1 MELSEKTKRNFFIL
15 LWAGFLIPVIA
26 VFIILFMI
34 GTGHL
39 GYIPDFEELENP
51 KSSLASQIISS
62 DGVLL
67 GKFYKENRT
76 TENRFNDIPINIKSA
91 LLATED
97 VRFYEHYG
105 VDLQSLFRVAK
116 GLLTRNAS
124 SGGGS
129 TISQQLAK
137 NLYNMRDHER
147 PRGLMGKIV
156 MKLQEWVTAV
166 KLERRYCKDE
176 IMSMYLNTVGFGHNA
191 YGIEA
196 ASKTFFGCKPE
207 DLKLEE
213 ASVLVGLLKAPTKYS
228 PKSNPKNSK
237 NRRNTVLSQIEKYQ
251 TKVSEDVRGYK
262 MLSHSEFESLKAS
275 DIVLKFSQ
283 DTHVEGL
290 APYFRE
296 FLRTTMTAK
305 KPERIHYASWQ
316 DDIYHEDSL
325 MWETNPLYGWCYK
338 NQKANGENYNIYNDG
353 LKIYVTI
360 DSRMQKYAEEAVREH
375 MGTGYKLPNGT
386 KQEGLQ
392 SIFER
397 IEIRK
402 HKNNRPFSARIS
414 EAQIKQIMNQ
424 SVKRTERWRIGS
436 KVNKLDSVTIMKQ
449 FYTPTNMRVFTWQHP
464 EGVDTVMTPWDSILY
479 YKKFLRCGMMSME
492 PQSGHVKAYVGGI
505 DYHYFQYDH
514 VSLGRRQVGST
525 FKPYVYAAMF
535 LNHREIQPDHLV
547 ANVEY
552 SIDNPGGIP
561 PHYTPKF
568 SKSSRDGQMIK
579 LSTGLGLSLNQI
591 SAWCMK
597 QTSPKAVLE
606 LVRKL
611 GIISPIPEAPSICV
625 GSAEVKLKEMVAAYC
640 GFANNGFSTSPVF
653 VVEIED
659 KNGNKISEFSST
671 HNQAMEAIEAYKMV
685 EMLRV
690 VTHGGT
696 ASRISASYGFN
707 IAADCGGKTGTTN
720 LNADGWFMGITPQLV
735 SGVWT
740 GGEERSVQFSN
751 GEWGQGSRL
760 AMPVWGLYMRKIYDD
775 PDLSKIY
782 RDDVTFTMPEDYEK
796 YVQENRSNIQNNSGI
811 ESNVDGNEFNNYNNS
826 DDIQEGDY

>member
-290 APYFRE
+290 
-296 FLRTTMTAK
+296 
-305 KPERIHYASWQ
+305 
-316 DDIYHEDSL
+316 
-325 MWETNPLYGWCYK
+325 
-338 NQKANGENYNIYNDG
+338 
-353 LKIYVTI
+353 
-360 DSRMQKYAEEAVREH
+360 
-375 MGTGYKLPNGT
+375 
-386 KQEGLQ
+386 
-392 SIFER
+392 
-397 IEIRK
+397 
-402 HKNNRPFSARIS
+402 
-414 EAQIKQIMNQ
+414 
-424 SVKRTERWRIGS
+424 
-436 KVNKLDSVTIMKQ
+436 
-449 FYTPTNMRVFTWQHP
+449 
-464 EGVDTVMTPWDSILY
+464 
-479 YKKFLRCGMMSME
+479 
-492 PQSGHVKAYVGGI
+492 
-505 DYHYFQYDH
+505 
-514 VSLGRRQVGST
+514 
-525 FKPYVYAAMF
+525 
-535 LNHREIQPDHLV
+535 
-547 ANVEY
+547 
-552 SIDNPGGIP
+552 
-561 PHYTPKF
+561 
-568 SKSSRDGQMIK
+568 
-579 LSTGLGLSLNQI
+579 
-591 SAWCMK
+591 
-597 QTSPKAVLE
+597 
-606 LVRKL
+606 
-611 GIISPIPEAPSICV
+611 
-625 GSAEVKLKEMVAAYC
+625 
-640 GFANNGFSTSPVF
+640 
-653 VVEIED
+653 
-659 KNGNKISEFSST
+659 
-671 HNQAMEAIEAYKMV
+671 
-685 EMLRV
+685 
-690 VTHGGT
+690 
-696 ASRISASYGFN
+696 
-707 IAADCGGKTGTTN
+707 
-720 LNADGWFMGITPQLV
+720 
-735 SGVWT
+735 
-740 GGEERSVQFSN
+740 
-751 GEWGQGSRL
+751 
-760 AMPVWGLYMRKIYDD
+760 
-775 PDLSKIY
+775 
-782 RDDVTFTMPEDYEK
+782 
-796 YVQENRSNIQNNSGI
+796 
-811 ESNVDGNEFNNYNNS
+811 
-826 DDIQEGDY
+826 

>member
-1 MELSEKTKRNFFIL
+1 MELSDRTKRNFFIL

-26 VFIILFMI
+26 AFVILFMI

-62 DGVLL
+62 DGVVL

-76 TENRFNDIPINIKSA
+76 TENQFQPIPTDLKAA

-97 VRFYEHYG
+97 VRFYQHSG
-105 VDLQSLFRVAK
+105 IDLQSLFRVAK
-116 GLLTRNAS
+116 GLITGNTA

-129 TISQQLAK
+129 TLSQQLAK

-147 PRGLMGKIV
+147 PHGLMGKIV

-176 IMSMYLNTVGFGHNA
+176 IMSMYLNTVEFGHNSF
-191 YGIEA
+191 GIEA
-196 ASKTFFGCKPE
+196 AAKTFFDCKPE
-207 DLKLEE
+207 KLKLEE

-237 NRRNTVLSQIEKYQ
+237 IRRNTVLFQIEKYQ
-251 TKVSEDVRGYK
+251 ADVKDNIRDYT
-262 MLSHSEFESLKAS
+262 MRSHDEFNKLKEN
-275 DIVLKFSQ
+275 DIVLHFSQ

-305 KPERIHYASWQ
+305 KPEREKYASWQ
-316 DDIYHEDSL
+316 NDIYTEDSL
-325 MWETNPLYGWCYK
+325 MWATNPLYGWCNK
-338 NQKANGENYNIYNDG
+338 NVKSNGENYNIYNDG

-375 MGTGYKLPNGT
+375 MGTGYTLGKS
-386 KQEGLQ
+386 KEEGLQ
-392 SIFER
+392 SVFER
-397 IEIRK
+397 LEIK
-402 HKNNRPFSARIS
+402 NHKNGRPFSARIS

-424 SVKRTERWRIGS
+424 SVKRTERWRVGS

-449 FYTPTNMRVFTWQHP
+449 FMTPTNMRVFTWKHP

-492 PQSGHVKAYVGGI
+492 PSTGYVRAYVGGI

-547 ANVEY
+547 ANVPY
-552 SIDNPGGIP
+552 TIDNPNGIP
-561 PHYTPKF
+561 PVYTPKF
-568 SKSSRDGQMIK
+568 SVSSRDGQMIK

-597 QTSPKAVLE
+597 QTSPRAVVE
-606 LVRKL
+606 LVRKM

-640 GFANNGFSTSPVF
+640 TFANKGLSTSPVF
-653 VVEIED
+653 VVRIED
-659 KNGNKISEFSST
+659 KNGNLISTFQTT
-671 HNQAMEAIEAYKMV
+671 HTMAMEDIEAYKMV

-696 ASRISASYGFN
+696 ASRACASYGFN
-707 IAADCGGKTGTTN
+707 ITADCGGKTGTTN

-740 GGEERSVQFSN
+740 GGEERSIQFSR
-751 GEWGQGSRL
+751 GDWGQGSRL
-760 AMPVWGLYMRKIYDD
+760 ALPVWGLYMKKIYDD
-775 PDLSKIY
+775 PELSKIY
-782 RDDVTFTMPEDYEK
+782 RTDVKFEMPENYK
-796 YVQENRSNIQNNSGI
+796 QYVQQNSGNDSNNSSWQSSI
-811 ESNVDGNEFNNYNNS
+811 DSNDFNGNDPYEYS
-826 DDIQEGDY
+826 EGDY

>member
-26 VFIILFMI
+26 AFVILFMI
-34 GTGHL
+34 GTDNL
-39 GYIPDFEELENP
+39 GYVPDFEELENP
-51 KSSLASQIISS
+51 KSSLASQIISA
-62 DGVLL
+62 DRVLL

-76 TENRFNDIPINIKSA
+76 TENRFNNIPDNIKAA

-105 VDLQSLFRVAK
+105 IDLQSLFRVAK
-116 GLLTRNAS
+116 GLVTRNTS

-137 NLYNMRDHER
+137 NLYNMRDHKR
-147 PRGLMGKIV
+147 PKGLMGKIV

-166 KLERRYCKDE
+166 KLERRYCKEE

-191 YGIEA
+191 FGIEA
-196 ASKTFFGCKPE
+196 AAKTFFDTKPE
-207 DLKLEE
+207 KLKLEE

-251 TKVSEDVRGYK
+251 TDLKKVVENYK
-262 MLSHSEFESLKAS
+262 MLSHSEFESLKAT
-275 DIVLKFSQ
+275 DIVLHFSQ

-305 KPERIHYASWQ
+305 KPERSKYASWQ
-316 DDIYHEDSL
+316 EDIYKEDST
-325 MWETNPLYGWCYK
+325 MWANNPLYGWCNK
-338 NQKANGENYNIYNDG
+338 NLKANGENYDIYNDG

-360 DSRMQKYAEEAVREH
+360 DSRMQKYAEEAVKEH
-375 MGTGYKLPNGT
+375 MGTGYMLGNQ

-392 SIFER
+392 SVFER
-397 IEIRK
+397 LEIQK
-402 HKNNRPFSARIS
+402 HKNNRPFSTRIS

-424 SVKRTERWRIGS
+424 SVKRTERWRVGS
-436 KVNKLDSVTIMKQ
+436 KVDKLDSVTIMKQ
-449 FYTPTNMRVFTWQHP
+449 FMTPTNMRVFTWQHP

-492 PQSGHVKAYVGGI
+492 PESGHVKAYVGGI

-525 FKPYVYAAMF
+525 FKPFVYAAMF
-535 LNHREIQPDHLV
+535 LNHREIQPNHLV

-552 SIDNPGGIP
+552 TIDNPGGIP
-561 PHYTPKF
+561 PVYTPKF
-568 SKSSRDGQMIK
+568 SQSSKDGQMIR
-579 LSTGLGLSLNQI
+579 LSVGLGLSLNQI

-597 QTSPKAVLE
+597 QTSPKTVLE
-606 LVRKL
+606 LVKKL
-611 GIISPIPEAPSICV
+611 GVISPIPEAPSICV

-653 VVEIED
+653 VTKIED
-659 KNGNKISEFSST
+659 KNGNVVST
-671 HNQAMEAIEAYKMV
+671 FQSVHEQAMEDIEAYKMV

-696 ASRISASYGFN
+696 ASRATGSYGFG
-707 IAADCGGKTGTTN
+707 ITADCGGKTGTTN
-720 LNADGWFMGITPQLV
+720 LNADGWFMGITPRLV

-740 GGEERSVQFSN
+740 GGEERSIQFSR
-751 GEWGQGSRL
+751 GDWGQGSRL
-760 AMPVWGLYMRKIYDD
+760 ALPVWCLYMKKIYAD
-775 PDLSKIY
+775 PELSKDYPVELRFEI
-782 RDDVTFTMPEDYEK
+782 PEDYSK
-796 YVQENRSNIQNNSGI
+796 YVD
-811 ESNVDGNEFNNYNNS
+811 ESNATQNTGTNLESIIDSEEYNGKFDEFN
-826 DDIQEGDY
+826 EGDY

>member
-26 VFIILFMI
+26 AFVILFMI
-34 GTGHL
+34 GTDNL
-39 GYIPDFEELENP
+39 GYVPDFEELENP
-51 KSSLASQIISS
+51 KSSLASQIISA
-62 DGVLL
+62 DRVLL

-76 TENRFNDIPINIKSA
+76 TENRFNNIPDNIKAA

-105 VDLQSLFRVAK
+105 IDLQSLFRVAK
-116 GLLTRNAS
+116 GLVTRNTS

-137 NLYNMRDHER
+137 NLYNMRDHKR
-147 PRGLMGKIV
+147 PKGLMGKIV

-166 KLERRYCKDE
+166 KLERRYCKEE

-191 YGIEA
+191 FGIEA
-196 ASKTFFGCKPE
+196 AAKTFFDTKPE
-207 DLKLEE
+207 NLKLEE

-251 TKVSEDVRGYK
+251 TDLKKVVENYK
-262 MLSHSEFESLKAS
+262 MLSHSEFESLKAT
-275 DIVLKFSQ
+275 DIVLHFSQ

-305 KPERIHYASWQ
+305 KPERSKYASWQ
-316 DDIYHEDSL
+316 EDIYKEDST
-325 MWETNPLYGWCYK
+325 MWANNPLYGWCNK
-338 NQKANGENYNIYNDG
+338 NLKANGENYDIYNDG

-375 MGTGYKLPNGT
+375 MGTGYMLGNQ

-392 SIFER
+392 SVFER
-397 IEIRK
+397 LEIQK

-424 SVKRTERWRIGS
+424 SVKRTERWRVGS
-436 KVNKLDSVTIMKQ
+436 KVDKLDSVTIMKQ
-449 FYTPTNMRVFTWQHP
+449 FMTPTNMRVFTWQHP

-492 PQSGHVKAYVGGI
+492 PESGHVKAYVGGI

-525 FKPYVYAAMF
+525 FKPFVYAAMF
-535 LNHREIQPDHLV
+535 LNHREIQPNHLV

-552 SIDNPGGIP
+552 TIDNPGGIP
-561 PHYTPKF
+561 PVYTPKF
-568 SKSSRDGQMIK
+568 SQSSKDGQMIR
-579 LSTGLGLSLNQI
+579 LSVGLGLSLNQI

-597 QTSPKAVLE
+597 QTSPKTVLE
-606 LVRKL
+606 LVKKL
-611 GIISPIPEAPSICV
+611 GVISPIPEAPSICV

-653 VVEIED
+653 VTKIED
-659 KNGNKISEFSST
+659 KNGNVVST
-671 HNQAMEAIEAYKMV
+671 FQSVHEQAMEDIEAYKMV

-696 ASRISASYGFN
+696 ASRATGSYGFG
-707 IAADCGGKTGTTN
+707 ITADCGGKTGTTN
-720 LNADGWFMGITPQLV
+720 LNADGWFMGITPRLV

-740 GGEERSVQFSN
+740 GGEERSIQFSR
-751 GEWGQGSRL
+751 GDWGQGSRL
-760 AMPVWGLYMRKIYDD
+760 ALPVWCLYMKKIYAD
-775 PDLSKIY
+775 PELSKDYPVELRFEI
-782 RDDVTFTMPEDYEK
+782 PEDYSK
-796 YVQENRSNIQNNSGI
+796 YVD
-811 ESNVDGNEFNNYNNS
+811 ESNATQNTGTNLESTIDSEEYNGKFNEFNEFN
-826 DDIQEGDY
+826 EGDY